1 MLKVWLLWETR
12 GYGFTPFM
20 EQSNSVF
27 SVGYDV
33 EDYFPM
39 AQVRTYK
46 EAGFNTLLEELEW
59 RGLINQ
65 STDREQLAEALNSEP
80 ITYYCGFDPTAA
92 SIHIGNLVQVLMM
105 RHLQEAGHH
114 PIALVG
120 GATGLIGDP
129 RQSGERVLNSK
140 EIVATWTERLRNQI
154 SRFLVTDGDN
164 PVRFV
169 SNYDWTAQMNV
180 IDFLRDV
187 GKNFRLGTML
197 AKDTVARRLNSE
209 EGISFTEFSYQVLQ
223 GNDFLYLYDNFG
235 VTLQTGGADQW
246 GNLTSGLDL
255 IRKVRGESV
264 HVLTSPIITDSQG
277 KKFGKSEGGAIWLD
291 ASMFSPYK
299 FYQFWFN
306 QPDTEVIK
314 LLKFF
319 TFLPKEEIERLEQEV
334 ESNPGAREAQRTL
347 AWEVTSF
354 VHGDKAAQGAID
366 ASAALFGRGELTD
379 LDEDTLE
386 AALEGVKI
394 DGEDGQKIFASAQ
407 PGMRVVE
414 AGVAS
419 GLFKSISEARKT
431 IAGGGVYVNN
441 QRVEDSEAVLSSE
454 DFLFNRFALV
464 RRGKKALG
472 AVEAQ

>member
-1 MLKVWLLWETR
+1 
-12 GYGFTPFM
+12 
-20 EQSNSVF
+20 
-27 SVGYDV
+27 
-33 EDYFPM
+33 M

-197 AKDTVARRLNSE
+197 V
-209 EGISFTEFSYQVLQ
+209 
-223 GNDFLYLYDNFG
+223 
-235 VTLQTGGADQW
+235 
-246 GNLTSGLDL
+246 
-255 IRKVRGESV
+255 
-264 HVLTSPIITDSQG
+264 
-277 KKFGKSEGGAIWLD
+277 
-291 ASMFSPYK
+291 
-299 FYQFWFN
+299 
-306 QPDTEVIK
+306 
-314 LLKFF
+314 
-319 TFLPKEEIERLEQEV
+319 
-334 ESNPGAREAQRTL
+334 
-347 AWEVTSF
+347 
-354 VHGDKAAQGAID
+354 
-366 ASAALFGRGELTD
+366 
-379 LDEDTLE
+379 
-386 AALEGVKI
+386 
-394 DGEDGQKIFASAQ
+394 
-407 PGMRVVE
+407 
-414 AGVAS
+414 
-419 GLFKSISEARKT
+419 
-431 IAGGGVYVNN
+431 
-441 QRVEDSEAVLSSE
+441 
-454 DFLFNRFALV
+454 
-464 RRGKKALG
+464 
-472 AVEAQ
+472 